1 MGEHAAHDARSKLT
15 LRPLTSKY
23 SKMEGQD
30 WATVTIRGVKPTIRT
45 GLGGPAKPPVKNVTP
60 EAAPARRL
68 EQQETPQ
75 KPK

>member
-1 MGEHAAHDARSKLT
+1 
-15 LRPLTSKY
+15 
-23 SKMEGQD
+23 MEGQD